1 VVRLLLAH
9 GVDPNAVY
17 RNELTALM
25 WAAGY
30 GQTET
35 ARALIDAGARVD
47 PVDNRG
53 KNALDMAREFKH
65 AETVQLLEQALRAPR
80 H

>member
-1 VVRLLLAH
+1 
-9 GVDPNAVY
+9 
-17 RNELTALM
+17 M

-47 PVDNRG
+47 LVDNRG
-53 KNALDMAREFKH
+53 KSAIDMARDFKH
-65 AETVQLLEQALRAPR
+65 ASTVELLEQALHARP

>member
-1 VVRLLLAH
+1 VRLLLAR

-17 RNELTALM
+17 RNDLTALM

-30 GQTET
+30 GHADT
-35 ARALIDAGARVD
+35 ARALIDAGARVEL
-47 PVDNRG
+47 VDNRG
-53 KNALDMAREFKH
+53 KTALDMAREFKH
-65 AETVQLLEQALRAPR
+65 AETVDVLERALAATR